1 MNFTADGYSAI
12 GIDLD
17 KLIQDAYRIWDGSHI
32 FGEPKWVTSQLY
44 DIEAKVDDADVAKLQ
59 ALDME
64 QRGQMLQ
71 SLLAERFNFVAHHET
86 RDAPIYLL
94 VVDKNGPKLHPS
106 VHDSEWVNRPK
117 GMGGS
122 ITRSRPGQLT
132 AEWMS
137 MTSLAQY
144 LSHSTV
150 DRKVVDGTG
159 LTGHYDL
166 SLDWTPQ
173 HRSSPGASESAPDAG
188 TLPEAPSGPSIYTA
202 VREQLGLKLEPQK
215 GSIDVLVIDHIDQPT
230 AN

>member
-32 FGEPKWVTSQLY
+32 FGEPKWVTSQFY
-44 DIEAKVDDADVAKLQ
+44 DIEAKVDDADVQKLQ
-59 ALDME
+59 VLGEE
-64 QRGQMLQ
+64 QRSQMLQ

-86 RDAPIYLL
+86 REAPIYML

-106 VHDSEWVNRPK
+106 VHESEWASRPK

-122 ITRSRPGQLT
+122 ITRTGPGQLT

-137 MTSLAQY
+137 TSSLAQY
-144 LSHSTV
+144 LSLSIV

-173 HRSSPGASESAPDAG
+173 HRSSPDTSAAASDTG
-188 TLPEAPSGPSIYTA
+188 TLPAAPSGPSIFTA
-202 VREQLGLKLEPQK
+202 VREQLGLKLDPQK
-215 GSIDVLVIDHIDQPT
+215 GSIDVLVIDKIEQPS